1 MQGVFKFIIKDD
13 YNFASLVKME
23 RKKYVTNN

>member
-1 MQGVFKFIIKDD
+1 MQGVLKFIIKDD

-23 RKKYVTNN
+23 KKSI

>member
-23 RKKYVTNN
+23 REKSM